1 MSELV
6 ITSKADLEKMLIGI
20 LSRMPGVNISSE
32 LEQDDDERLN
42 QKQAAEFLGIT
53 QATLIRW
60 KKQGKVPYQQLPGSS
75 KVTYFK
81 SQLRATLQRNAQ
93 LLQPIRK

>member
-6 ITSKADLEKMLIGI
+6 ITSKADLEKMLMGI
-20 LSRMPGVNISSE
+20 LSQMSGVSIASTREPEN
-32 LEQDDDERLN
+32 DERLN

-60 KKQGKVPYQQLPGSS
+60 KKKGKVPYQQLPGSS
-75 KVTYFK
+75 KVTYYK
-81 SQLRATLQRNAQ
+81 SQLRAALQRNVQ
-93 LLQPIRK
+93 LLQPSKK